1 MNVFISKDEYLGEPL
16 TLTYP
21 RVDDLVNLIIEKGS
35 GSLLFKRDLSRA
47 YRQIPIDMG
56 DACLVGYA
64 WNGHI
69 FFDKVLSM
77 GLRSAAQ
84 VCQRLTNAIAF
95 IYRSLGFDIINYLD
109 DFAGVEKPLF
119 AHKAFLELKELFL
132 SCGIEES
139 EQKAIAPST
148 RMEFL
153 GIVCDSEKLTLEIS
167 ESRLKEILSVVVEW
181 DNKQLASK
189 REVQS
194 LVGKLNLVG
203 FCVKP
208 GRIFISRLLNW
219 LRSIY
224 SVEGKVLVPEFVKKD
239 IKWWKS
245 FLPLF
250 NGISMMMKEE
260 WSKPD
265 GIFTSDA
272 CLSGCWGM
280 FKELF
285 FYVEFPHSI
294 LDEHLHINA
303 LEMLAV
309 IACLKMWGTKFKEKR
324 ILMKCD
330 NQVTVYVINT
340 GKSRNSYLQCFL
352 REICF

>member
-1 MNVFISKDEYLGEPL
+1 MVIY
-16 TLTYP
+16 
-21 RVDDLVNLIIEKGS
+21 
-35 GSLLFKRDLSRA
+35 
-47 YRQIPIDMG
+47 
-56 DACLVGYA
+56 
-64 WNGHI
+64 

-119 AHKAFLELKELFL
+119 AHKAFFELKELFL

-139 EQKAIAPST
+139 EQKAVAPST

-167 ESRLKEILSVVVEW
+167 ESRLKEMLSVVVEW
-181 DNKQLASK
+181 DNKQLAIK

-194 LVGKLNLVG
+194 LVGKLNFVG
-203 FCVKP
+203 SCVKP

-224 SVEGKVLVPEFVKKD
+224 SVEGKVLVPEFVKQD
-239 IKWWKS
+239 IKWWKT
-245 FLPLF
+245 FLPLY
-250 NGISMMMKEE
+250 NGISMKEE

-265 GIFTSDA
+265 GMFTSDT
-272 CLSGCWGM
+272 CLSRCRGM
-280 FKELF
+280 FKEQF
-285 FYVEFPHSI
+285 FHVEFPQY
-294 LDEHLHINA
+294 
-303 LEMLAV
+303 
-309 IACLKMWGTKFKEKR
+309 FR
-324 ILMKCD
+324 
-330 NQVTVYVINT
+330 
-340 GKSRNSYLQCFL
+340 
-352 REICF
+352 